1 MQQQTKGVY
10 NMKKDFENMA
20 ILTVFCIFAIIVTK
34 ALLVI

>member
-1 MQQQTKGVY
+1 
-10 NMKKDFENMA
+10 MKNKDFENMA